1 MSREIDFSGK
11 TVLVTG
17 GASGI
22 GYGIA
27 LAFLEAGAEVIVTA
41 RSDATLEACEQ
52 HTAFGELTAHKL
64 DVTNDLSIEELLERV
79 SELDIL
85 VNNAGTLV
93 RQGGEFQPDRF
104 AGVVNPNLI
113 GAMRMCHA
121 CLSKLAIRKGC
132 ILNIASMFSFYGSRT
147 TPAYAASKAG
157 LVSLTKSLAIAW
169 VEHGV
174 RINAIAPGWIETRLT
189 AGLPEREPERF
200 RTIMERTP
208 MKRWGTPAE
217 VAGAALFLCSPAAS
231 FITGQTLAVDGGYS
245 AA

>member
-27 LAFLEAGAEVIVTA
+27 LAFLEAGADVIVTA
-41 RSDATLEACEQ
+41 RSDATLEACEP

-64 DVTNDLSIEELLERV
+64 DVTNDLSVEELLERI

-93 RQGGEFQPDRF
+93 RQGGEFNPDRF
-104 AGVVNPNLI
+104 AGVVNTNLI

-121 CLSKLAIRKGC
+121 CLGKLAIRKGC

-157 LVSLTKSLAIAW
+157 LVNLTKSLAIAW

>member
-1 MSREIDFSGK
+1 MSRIIDFSGK

-104 AGVVNPNLI
+104 AGVVNTNLI

-157 LVSLTKSLAIAW
+157 LVNLTKSLAIAW